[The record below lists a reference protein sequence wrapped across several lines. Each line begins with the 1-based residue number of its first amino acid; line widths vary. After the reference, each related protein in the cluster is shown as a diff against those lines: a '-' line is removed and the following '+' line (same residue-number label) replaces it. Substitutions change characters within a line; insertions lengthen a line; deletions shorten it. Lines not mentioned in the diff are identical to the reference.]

1 MPSTL
6 DESTDPYCLR
16 PGEAAELLRGHPWR
30 RFVAIGDSVV
40 EGMCEPTP
48 GYPDVQW
55 VDRVAAE
62 LTAARPGL
70 AYRNLGRRG
79 LRAHQVRAEQL
90 APALA
95 FAPDLALVVCGGND
109 AFHPKYDADAVDAEL
124 TAMIGALRDAGADV
138 LTVGM
143 FDVSHSPAVPDVL
156 RPGLAG
162 RMRQLSAHTASLAQ
176 RHHTIHVHLTDHPLT
191 TDPTLYSTDGR
202 HGSARSDAIATAET
216 LRALSRRLQAP
227 SAPPVNPR
235 QPVDHE
241 VIATTRRRG
250 GQ

>member
-62 LTAARPGL
+62 LNAARPGL

-90 APALA
+90 DPALA

-109 AFHPKYDADAVDAEL
+109 AFHPKYDADVVDAEL
-124 TAMIGALRDAGADV
+124 TAMITALRDAGADV
-138 LTVGM
+138 ITVGM
-143 FDVSHSPAVPDVL
+143 FDVSHSPAVPDAL
-156 RPGLAG
+156 RPGLG
-162 RMRQLSAHTASLAQ
+162 ERMRRLSTHTARLAE

-191 TDPTLYSTDGR
+191 ADPTLYSTDGR
-202 HGSARSDAIATAET
+202 HGSARSDAIATTET
-216 LRALSRRLQAP
+216 LRTLSNHLHP
-227 SAPPVNPR
+227 SAPPPPPPLCTSPAQPR
-235 QPVDHE
+235 
-241 VIATTRRRG
+241 
-250 GQ
+250 

>member
-16 PGEAAELLRGHPWR
+16 PGEATELLRGHPWR

-62 LTAARPGL
+62 LSAVRPEL

-79 LRAHQVRAEQL
+79 LRAHQVRAAQL

-95 FAPDLALVVCGGND
+95 FEPDLALVVCGGND
-109 AFHPKYDADAVDAEL
+109 AFHPAYDADAVDAEL
-124 TAMIGALRDAGADV
+124 TAMISALRDAGADV
-138 LTVGM
+138 ITVGM
-143 FDVSHSPAVPDVL
+143 FDVSHSPAVPEHV
-156 RPGLAG
+156 RAGLG
-162 RMRQLSAHTASLAQ
+162 ERMRRLSARTARLAD
-176 RHHTIHVHLTDHPLT
+176 RLGTVHVHLTDHPLT
-191 TDPTLYSTDGR
+191 ADPTLYSTDGR

-216 LRALSRRLQAP
+216 LRALRRPPP
-227 SAPPVNPR
+227 SHRAR
-235 QPVDHE
+235 
-241 VIATTRRRG
+241 
-250 GQ
+250 

>member
-62 LTAARPGL
+62 LTAVRPDL

-79 LRAHQVRAEQL
+79 LRAHQVRAAQL

-95 FAPDLALVVCGGND
+95 FEPDLALVVCGGND
-109 AFHPKYDADAVDAEL
+109 AFGPAYDADAVDAEL
-124 TAMIGALRDAGADV
+124 TAMISPLRDAGADV
-138 LTVGM
+138 ITVGM
-143 FDVSHSPAVPDVL
+143 FDVSHSPAVPEHV
-156 RPGLAG
+156 RAGLG
-162 RMRQLSAHTASLAQ
+162 ERMRRLSAHTALLAD
-176 RHHTIHVHLTDHPLT
+176 RLGTVHVHLTDHPLT
-191 TDPTLYSTDGR
+191 ADPTLYSTDGR

-216 LRALSRRLQAP
+216 LRALRKRR
-227 SAPPVNPR
+227 
-235 QPVDHE
+235 
-241 VIATTRRRG
+241 
-250 GQ
+250 

>member
-6 DESTDPYCLR
+6 SEATDPYCLR
-16 PGEAAELLRGHPWR
+16 SGEATELLHAHPWR
-30 RFVAIGDSVV
+30 RFVALGDSVV

-55 VDRVAAE
+55 VDRIAAE
-62 LTAARPGL
+62 LRVVRPGL

-79 LRAHQVRAEQL
+79 LRAHQVRATQL

-109 AFHPKYDADAVDAEL
+109 AFSPAYDADAVDGEL

-138 LTVGM
+138 ITVGM
-143 FDVSHSPAVPDVL
+143 FDVSHSPAVPEHV
-156 RPGLAG
+156 RAGLG
-162 RMRQLSAHTASLAQ
+162 ERMRRLSAHTARLAD
-176 RHHTIHVHLTDHPLT
+176 RLGTVHVHLTDHPLT

-202 HGSARSDAIATAET
+202 HGSARSDAVATAET
-216 LRALSRRLQAP
+216 LRALSHHLRA
-227 SAPPVNPR
+227 S
-235 QPVDHE
+235 
-241 VIATTRRRG
+241 
-250 GQ
+250 